1 MTASSKTKK
10 KETNKMKKL
19 MIAAAIVC
27 AAIASQASTFKWTSS
42 NKFYFAKDSSGNN
55 IDLTTLKDGDVI
67 NAPTSGTKG
76 YADGYSIT
84 WTAQMILST
93 ASEDPET
100 LTPAVTI
107 SSHKI
112 NTSNISSSIFELPAE
127 AGVGKTYSWEVV
139 ITGTWKDAKGDEWTV
154 TSNTIEGSKEYSNV
168 TAAEIATASPTT
180 WTVHAPSDVPEPTSA
195 MLLVL
200 GVAGLALRRR
210 RA

>member
-1 MTASSKTKK
+1 
-10 KETNKMKKL
+10 

-27 AAIASQASTFKWTSS
+27 VAALSQASTFTWTSAS
-42 NKFYFAKDSSGNN
+42 KFYFAKDSSGNN
-55 IDLTTLKDGDVI
+55 INLTTLKDGDVI

-93 ASEDPET
+93 AGAEDET
-100 LTPAVTI
+100 LTPTI
-107 SSHKI
+107 AIASHKI
-112 NTSNISSSIFELPAE
+112 YKEDVESEIFSLPTVPD
-127 AGVGKTYSWEVV
+127 VGKTYSWELV

-154 TSNTIEGSKEYSNV
+154 TSNTIKDSKEYFNTS
-168 TAAEIATASPTT
+168 AEQIATASPTT